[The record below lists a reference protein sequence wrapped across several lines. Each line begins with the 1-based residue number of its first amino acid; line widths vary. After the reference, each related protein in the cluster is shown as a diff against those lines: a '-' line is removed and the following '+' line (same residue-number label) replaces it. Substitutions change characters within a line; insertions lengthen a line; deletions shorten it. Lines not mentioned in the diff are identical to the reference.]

1 MTTEQAKQIRDLVD
15 RGGWAAVRVHPVLG
29 PIWAKA
35 VAEQRKFEAA
45 L

>member
-1 MTTEQAKQIRDLVD
+1 MTKKQAKQIRDLVD

-29 PIWAKA
+29 PILAKA
-35 VAEQRKFEAA
+35 MAEQRKFEAS